1 MALATLPIMVPFE
14 YEPGYKDIDLGPTMA
29 LIRSMPRP
37 DEYNSIIRLDNR
49 YIPRIPW
56 THELILDSEPLH
68 IRQYCRTMTLAQG
81 RVLYQLWDDGQPWN
95 TTRHCGYIVPR
106 VIVHEARAVS
116 ANDRSEDWKG
126 LLPGKR
132 RQCEEAWENVVRAW
146 PGIPVFAARRVVEEM
161 VNMRGGKYSV
171 DEAVK
176 SYAKRYWTSYRVRL
190 EARGVSEWNASSN
203 WKVVKEVEEQVA
215 RKLRE
220 VLSRWTR
227 PGVALGLD
235 FLEHHELLN
244 APKQPESSVQSSLQF
259 RRFS

>member
-1 MALATLPIMVPFE
+1 VPYE
-14 YEPGYKDIDLGPTMA
+14 YEPGYKDINLGPTMA
-29 LIRSMPRP
+29 FIRSLPPP

-95 TTRHCGYIVPR
+95 TTRHCGYVVPKS
-106 VIVHEARAVS
+106 VVHEARAVS
-116 ANDRSEDWKG
+116 VNDWSEDWKG
-126 LLPGKR
+126 LLPAKR
-132 RQCEEAWENVVRAW
+132 RQCEEAWENVVREW

-161 VNMRGGKYSV
+161 VNMRSGTYGV

-176 SYAKRYWTSYRVRL
+176 SYAKRYWTSYKARL
-190 EARGVSEWNASSN
+190 EARGVSERTAS
-203 WKVVKEVEEQVA
+203 WKVVKEIEEQVA
-215 RKLRE
+215 GKLRE

-227 PGVALGLD
+227 PGVALGLE
-235 FLEHHELLN
+235 FLEHHELLD
-244 APKQPESSVQSSLQF
+244 APKQPESSSVQSSAQF

>member
-1 MALATLPIMVPFE
+1 MALATFPTTVPYE
-14 YEPGYKDIDLGPTMA
+14 YEPGYKDINLGPTMA
-29 LIRSMPRP
+29 FIRSLPPP

-95 TTRHCGYIVPR
+95 TTRHCGYVVPKS
-106 VIVHEARAVS
+106 VVHEARAVS
-116 ANDRSEDWKG
+116 VNDRSEDWKG
-126 LLPGKR
+126 LLPAKI

-146 PGIPVFAARRVVEEM
+146 PRIPVFAARRVVDEM
-161 VNMRGGKYSV
+161 INGGVGKYGV
-171 DEAVK
+171 GEAVK
-176 SYAKRYWTSYRVRL
+176 SYAKRYWTSYRARL
-190 EARGVSEWNASSN
+190 EARGVSERSAS
-203 WKVVKEVEEQVA
+203 WKVVKEIEEQVA
-215 RKLRE
+215 GKLRE

-235 FLEHHELLN
+235 FLERHELLD
-244 APKQPESSVQSSLQF
+244 APKQPESSPVQSSLQF